1 MDGIYVSCACAS
13 AKEFSCDI
21 DSVLRAADERM
32 YAAKNDHYK
41 AAGLER

>member
-1 MDGIYVSCACAS
+1 MDGIYVSCGCAS

-32 YAAKNDHYK
+32 YAAKNDYYK